1 MMVKSADG
9 ITQNHQCRLGM
20 MSPHKDHKHHGE
32 HGGKSNR
39 HQLPTSHLISD
50 LLQQKNVI
58 W

>member
-9 ITQNHQCRLGM
+9 ITQNHQRRLGM

-32 HGGKSNR
+32 HGRKSNR
-39 HQLPTSHLISD
+39 HQLPTSLPISD
-50 LLQQKNVI
+50 LLQQKIVI